1 MEMVIGLAFPGT
13 LKDESVICYLCKNY
27 DIDLNIIEA
36 SFSMSSGW
44 AILEIEGEEK
54 ELEKVFDYLARK
66 NIKIQKIEK
75 NSHQDSDEKEKQ

>member
-1 MEMVIGLAFPGT
+1 MEMVIGLAFPGK

-27 DIDLNIIEA
+27 DIDLNMIEA

-44 AILEIEGEEK
+44 AILEIEGNEE
-54 ELEKVFDYLARK
+54 EIERAFNYLTAK

-75 NSHQDSDEKEKQ
+75 NPDNAAGETQ

>member
-1 MEMVIGLAFPGT
+1 MEMVIGLAFPGK

-44 AILEIEGEEK
+44 AILEIEGDEGEI
-54 ELEKVFDYLARK
+54 ERAFDYLTAK

-75 NSHQDSDEKEKQ
+75 NSDNDVGETQ

>member
-1 MEMVIGLAFPGT
+1 MEMVIGLAFPGE

-27 DIDLNIIEA
+27 DIDLNMIEA

-44 AILEIEGEEK
+44 AILEIEGDEE
-54 ELEKVFDYLARK
+54 EIERAFDYLTAK

-75 NSHQDSDEKEKQ
+75 NSGNDVGETQ